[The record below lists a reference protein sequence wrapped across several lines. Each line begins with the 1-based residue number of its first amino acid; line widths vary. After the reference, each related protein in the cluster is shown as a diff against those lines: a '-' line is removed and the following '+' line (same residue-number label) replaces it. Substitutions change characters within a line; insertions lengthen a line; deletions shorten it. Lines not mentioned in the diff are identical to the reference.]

1 MIRNGMEG
9 EGWGTKG
16 KERQGIGQGGGGWE
30 GTECEYMGRKEKG
43 R

>member
-1 MIRNGMEG
+1 MEWKGRGG
-9 EGWGTKG
+9 EQKG
-16 KERQGIGQGGGGWE
+16 RQGIGQGGGGWE